1 MPLYFRAKPG
11 SKVHRIIPVRETP
24 ELRSGEEPSALP
36 AIACSL
42 DENLIL
48 RRIVYDI
55 LKKFLAI
62 GKQDLVWRLSLL
74 KYSFVSTKST
84 ASGFLCVQIST
95 LNRTKEFEVRKE
107 KFSEYKLRVGIRI
120 VITELSPLFIEEDV
134 SSREPIA
141 ALVFLRGLILIK
153 NSRGPSGIV
162 SRGFNQSKV
171 PTHLSRSI
179 LVHFARINER
189 QKVTSKDSL
198 KSFVATDKDL
208 FS

>member
-1 MPLYFRAKPG
+1 MILQVA
-11 SKVHRIIPVRETP
+11 
-24 ELRSGEEPSALP
+24 
-36 AIACSL
+36 L

-62 GKQDLVWRLSLL
+62 GKQDLVWCLSLL
-74 KYSFVSTKST
+74 KSSFVSAKST

-95 LNRTKEFEVRKE
+95 LNRSKEFEVRKE

-120 VITELSPLFIEEDV
+120 VITQVIWREAFISNKEARGLSTSVLLFLSLSLPSHLFLSISCLCSQLSPLFIEEDV

-162 SRGFNQSKV
+162 SRGFNQS
-171 PTHLSRSI
+171 
-179 LVHFARINER
+179 
-189 QKVTSKDSL
+189 
-198 KSFVATDKDL
+198 
-208 FS
+208 